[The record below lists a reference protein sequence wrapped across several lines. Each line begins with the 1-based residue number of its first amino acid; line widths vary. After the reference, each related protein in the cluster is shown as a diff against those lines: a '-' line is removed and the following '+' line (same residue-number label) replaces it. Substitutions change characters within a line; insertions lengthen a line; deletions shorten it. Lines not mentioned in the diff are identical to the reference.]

1 MPMNSLHAT
10 VSPVIDESWKHPLE
24 PAFQSEAFA
33 SLKAFLVAEKR
44 AGKVVFP
51 PGPLIFN
58 AFNTTPLDQVR
69 VVLLGQDPYHGPGQA
84 HGLCFSVP
92 DHIPFPPS
100 LRNIFKELHDDLGI
114 PVPASGNL
122 TRWAKQGILLL
133 NATLTVRA
141 GEAGSHQN
149 RGWEQFT
156 DSVIRL
162 ISEKRTGVIFLLWG
176 KYAQAKETLIDARR
190 HHILKSAHPSPLS
203 AYSGFMGCR
212 HFSKVNEILRS
223 AGSTPVDWNPAT

>member
-1 MPMNSLHAT
+1 MNSTPAT
-10 VSPVIDESWKHPLE
+10 VSPVIDESWKLPLAS
-24 PAFQSEAFA
+24 AFQSESFA
-33 SLKAFLVAEKR
+33 SLKAFLVSEKR

-58 AFNTTPLDQVR
+58 AFNSTPLDQVR
-69 VVLLGQDPYHGPGQA
+69 VVLLGQDPYHAPGQA

-92 DHIPFPPS
+92 DHVPFPPS
-100 LRNIFKELHDDLGI
+100 LRNIFKELHDDLRI

-122 TRWAKQGILLL
+122 SKWAGQGVLLL
-133 NATLTVRA
+133 NATLTVRM

-162 ISEKRTGVIFLLWG
+162 ISEKRNGVIFLLWG
-176 KYAQAKETLIDARR
+176 KFAQAKQSLIDTNR

-203 AYSGFMGCR
+203 AYSGFLGCR
-212 HFSKVNEILRS
+212 HFSKVNEILRKT
-223 AGSTPVDWNPAT
+223 GQQPVDWNPAT